1 MKRICQIGL
10 LALAASTLV
19 ACGGSK
25 NMGIVTA
32 APLTVVALATQENA
46 FGANFGT
53 AFRAPEAATPVT
65 PVDGNI
71 VPLSLMTNPIAIG

>member
-10 LALAASTLV
+10 LALAASTLA

-25 NMGIVTA
+25 NIGTATAPPVTFV
-32 APLTVVALATQENA
+32 APAPQENA

-53 AFRAPEAATPVT
+53 AFRAPQKATPVT
-65 PVDGNI
+65 PADGDI
-71 VPLSLMTNPIAIG
+71 VGLSLTTNPTTIG